1 MLHSFSEA
9 EKKILD
15 RLEKRFHKSNNH
27 LPEIYKKLFVT
38 IEDYD
43 ALYLK
48 LARSDFFIPDKIS
61 KITDYRIFELDND
74 LPTCYR
80 GLIYQL
86 FPYRNRNLTNLNES
100 ETLRISLLF
109 LTIPL
114 LYNSVWKDKVYKP
127 KNTIDRIDFFKHHGI
142 VSKLERK
149 YLEVDDK
156 DMWRINNKLR
166 IKKQLKRERVVK
178 NVQNKFESIN
188 IQDNSD
194 PFKTPSVPNAKSL
207 NSIEME
213 TDDNSPKMAQMID
226 LTDFGL

>member
-1 MLHSFSEA
+1 MTKDGASTGLA
-9 EKKILD
+9 TQ
-15 RLEKRFHKSNNH
+15 
-27 LPEIYKKLFVT
+27 IY
-38 IEDYD
+38 
-43 ALYLK
+43 
-48 LARSDFFIPDKIS
+48 
-61 KITDYRIFELDND
+61 
-74 LPTCYR
+74 
-80 GLIYQL
+80 IY
-86 FPYRNRNLTNLNES
+86 
-100 ETLRISLLF
+100 
-109 LTIPL
+109 
-114 LYNSVWKDKVYKP
+114 SVWKDKVYKP